1 MKTSLITLASSL
13 MLIGGSMLYLI
24 NTKKSA
30 EPASH
35 NDEDSHRDQ
44 NIVNDRFRILKAHEL
59 IQVLDLSPQISGI
72 KMNLGLSDENWSKDA
87 LPFLEKYIA
96 FVQRLPASESHHHA
110 GDGGLVRHTLDV
122 AALALVASTSQSWP
136 PNAKT
141 EEIAKKTAAW
151 RYGIMCAAL
160 LHDVGKTVTGFQVEL
175 FDSGTSLEKLL
186 WLPDAG
192 SMAESGKLYYR
203 VEFPD
208 AKSAYSTHAEIA
220 WTFFQALVPSH
231 VRQWLATTD
240 PNLMITLRNYL
251 SGKKDGSPLEQLIKN
266 ADMTSVSRDLRSGS
280 RQRFSTAKRKPFI
293 ETIMET
299 LKEMLS
305 DRGVHFSIATTAG
318 GDLFRKG
325 DRIYLMSKNVPDY
338 IRQYLRK
345 NQHPAAGSFPTDNQ
359 RIFDTLFEY
368 RAVIPPENDPHRA
381 ITHIEVEF
389 TRMDGEKVRNVF
401 SVLCF
406 NAKTLYPDGDYPA
419 EFLGNLSEVAAKKEI
434 ADVVASEDK
443 TSIQAQ
449 DIEIKSANT
458 KDKMD
463 FLSIQPEM
471 TEQHS
476 LPEKNQTETV
486 NSAFDNSKNTPA
498 PEKNRSSEVEK
509 AENPNKQNYSSID
522 NLIENFNLIEPDS
535 EQTEPTNSEAE
546 TAVNA
551 VSPIQENISVEVET
565 ETVAKPHTEVK
576 ETETDK
582 APKTIKS
589 GTKAGRK
596 KLADLFSDDRKPVE
610 KTADPESEHGQIKT
624 TETVSHQ
631 INTEAVSLPESESAQ
646 NGMRELE
653 QLRLKEPTSSPRPVQ
668 VMDDSQGL
676 DSLASGAKNMAELEA
691 LVSERN
697 LKKQSETESSEIV
710 EDSVKAKHMEARD
723 RGMQFL
729 RWLADGLGD
738 GSIAVNR
745 SGATVHFIEQG
756 MLLVTPAVF
765 RDYAGGVFNKSDTES
780 LGPLTQKGFEALRLH
795 ARTKKSSLHRVLTTN
810 GSNRRLFY
818 CYLIPEHNIKHI
830 IQPGSR
836 PQNNTDIKLDES
848 DLLVMEQK

>member
-1 MKTSLITLASSL
+1 M
-13 MLIGGSMLYLI
+13 
-24 NTKKSA
+24 
-30 EPASH
+30 SH
-35 NDEDSHRDQ
+35 NDEVAHINQ
-44 NIVNDRFRILKAHEL
+44 NIVNDRFRILNAHEL

-141 EEIAKKTAAW
+141 EEIAKKTAVW

-175 FDSGTSLEKLL
+175 FDSAISLEKLL
-186 WLPDAG
+186 WLPDTG

-318 GDLFRKG
+318 GDLFRKS

-345 NQHPAAGSFPTDNQ
+345 NQHPAAGSFPADNQ

-381 ITHIEVEF
+381 INHIEVEF
-389 TRMDGEKVRNVF
+389 TRMDGEKIRNIF

-406 NAKTLYPDGDYPA
+406 NAKTLYPDGDYPT
-419 EFLGNLSEVAAKKEI
+419 EFLGNLSEVSAKKEI
-434 ADVVASEDK
+434 LDVVVSEDK
-443 TSIQAQ
+443 VSTQTQ
-449 DIEIKSANT
+449 DAEDSSVTMT

-463 FLSIQPEM
+463 FLSIQPVIA
-471 TEQHS
+471 EQPP
-476 LPEKNQTETV
+476 LPEKNQTETA
-486 NSAFDNSKNTPA
+486 NTAFDNSKNTAAPA
-498 PEKNRSSEVEK
+498 KNKSSESEK
-509 AENPNKQNYSSID
+509 AKELGYSTID
-522 NLIENFNLIEPDS
+522 NLIENFNLIEADS
-535 EQTEPTNSEAE
+535 EQTESTNSEAE
-546 TAVNA
+546 TAENA
-551 VSPIQENISVEVET
+551 VNLVQENIRVEVKTET
-565 ETVAKPHTEVK
+565 EDKPRAEVK
-576 ETETDK
+576 ETETDNS
-582 APKTIKS
+582 PKTIKS
-589 GTKAGRK
+589 GTKASRK
-596 KLADLFSDDRKPVE
+596 KLADLFADNRKPIG
-610 KTADPESEHGQIKT
+610 KTAEPETECAQIKT
-624 TETVSHQ
+624 TETVTHQ
-631 INTEAVSLPESESAQ
+631 IDSEAVPLPESESAQ

-653 QLRLKEPTSSPRPVQ
+653 QLRLREPTSSPRPVQ
-668 VMDDSQGL
+668 VMDDSEGL

-691 LVSERN
+691 IVSERN
-697 LKKQSETESSEIV
+697 LKKQSETESP
-710 EDSVKAKHMEARD
+710 K
-723 RGMQFL
+723 
-729 RWLADGLGD
+729 
-738 GSIAVNR
+738 
-745 SGATVHFIEQG
+745 
-756 MLLVTPAVF
+756 
-765 RDYAGGVFNKSDTES
+765 
-780 LGPLTQKGFEALRLH
+780 
-795 ARTKKSSLHRVLTTN
+795 
-810 GSNRRLFY
+810 
-818 CYLIPEHNIKHI
+818 
-830 IQPGSR
+830 
-836 PQNNTDIKLDES
+836 
-848 DLLVMEQK
+848 

>member
-1 MKTSLITLASSL
+1 MKTSLLTIASSL
-13 MLIGGSMLYLI
+13 MLVSGSMLYLI
-24 NTKKSA
+24 NTRKSTDSV
-30 EPASH
+30 SH
-35 NDEDSHRDQ
+35 NDEVAHINQ
-44 NIVNDRFRILKAHEL
+44 NIVNDRFRILNAHEL

-141 EEIAKKTAAW
+141 EEIAKKTAVW

-175 FDSGTSLEKLL
+175 FDSAISLEKLL
-186 WLPDAG
+186 WLPDTG

-345 NQHPAAGSFPTDNQ
+345 NQHPAAGSFPADNQ

-381 ITHIEVEF
+381 INHIEVEF
-389 TRMDGEKVRNVF
+389 TRMDGEKVRNIF

-406 NAKTLYPDGDYPA
+406 NAKTLYPDGDYPT
-419 EFLGNLSEVAAKKEI
+419 EFLGNLSEVSAKKEI
-434 ADVVASEDK
+434 PDVVVSEDK
-443 TSIQAQ
+443 VSTQIQGAE
-449 DIEIKSANT
+449 DNPVTMT

-463 FLSIQPEM
+463 FLSIQPV
-471 TEQHS
+471 TAEQPP
-476 LPEKNQTETV
+476 LPEKNQTETA
-486 NSAFDNSKNTPA
+486 NSAFDNSMNTAAPA
-498 PEKNRSSEVEK
+498 ENKSSESEK
-509 AENPNKQNYSSID
+509 AKEPGYGTID
-522 NLIENFNLIEPDS
+522 NLIENFNLIEADS
-535 EQTEPTNSEAE
+535 EQTESTKSEAE
-546 TAVNA
+546 TAENA
-551 VSPIQENISVEVET
+551 VNLVQENIRVEVKT
-565 ETVAKPHTEVK
+565 ETVDKPRAEVK

-589 GTKAGRK
+589 GTKASRK
-596 KLADLFSDDRKPVE
+596 KLAGLFADNRKPIG
-610 KTADPESEHGQIKT
+610 KTAEPDAQIKT
-624 TETVSHQ
+624 TETVTHQ
-631 INTEAVSLPESESAQ
+631 IDSEAVSLPESESAQ

-653 QLRLKEPTSSPRPVQ
+653 RLRLREPTSSPRPVQ
-668 VMDDSQGL
+668 VMDDSEGL
-676 DSLASGAKNMAELEA
+676 YSLASGVKNMAELEA
-691 LVSERN
+691 IVSERN
-697 LKKQSETESSEIV
+697 LKKQSETESTEIV

>member
-1 MKTSLITLASSL
+1 MKTSLLTIASSL
-13 MLIGGSMLYLI
+13 MLVSGSMLYLI
-24 NTKKSA
+24 NTRKSTDSV
-30 EPASH
+30 SH
-35 NDEDSHRDQ
+35 NDEVAHINQ
-44 NIVNDRFRILKAHEL
+44 NIVNDRFHILNAHEL

-141 EEIAKKTAAW
+141 EEIAKKTAVW

-175 FDSGTSLEKLL
+175 FDSAISLEKLL
-186 WLPDAG
+186 WLPDTG

-345 NQHPAAGSFPTDNQ
+345 NQHPAAGSFPADNQ

-381 ITHIEVEF
+381 INHIEVEF
-389 TRMDGEKVRNVF
+389 TRMDGEKVRNIF

-406 NAKTLYPDGDYPA
+406 NAKTLYPDGDYPT
-419 EFLGNLSEVAAKKEI
+419 EFLGNLSEVSAKKEI
-434 ADVVASEDK
+434 PDVVVSEDK
-443 TSIQAQ
+443 VSTQIQGAE
-449 DIEIKSANT
+449 DNPVTMT

-463 FLSIQPEM
+463 FLSIQPV
-471 TEQHS
+471 TAEQPP
-476 LPEKNQTETV
+476 LPEKNQTETA
-486 NSAFDNSKNTPA
+486 NSAFDNSMNTAAPA
-498 PEKNRSSEVEK
+498 ENKSSESEK
-509 AENPNKQNYSSID
+509 AKEPGYGTID
-522 NLIENFNLIEPDS
+522 NLIENFNLIEADS
-535 EQTEPTNSEAE
+535 EQTESTKSEAE
-546 TAVNA
+546 TAENA
-551 VSPIQENISVEVET
+551 VNLVQENIRVEVKT
-565 ETVAKPHTEVK
+565 ETVDKPRAEVK

-589 GTKAGRK
+589 GTKASRK
-596 KLADLFSDDRKPVE
+596 KLAGLFADNRKPIG
-610 KTADPESEHGQIKT
+610 KTAEPDAQIKT
-624 TETVSHQ
+624 TETVTHQ
-631 INTEAVSLPESESAQ
+631 IDSEAVSLPESESAQ
-646 NGMRELE
+646 NGMRELDR
-653 QLRLKEPTSSPRPVQ
+653 LRLREPTSSPRPVQ
-668 VMDDSQGL
+668 VMDDSEGL
-676 DSLASGAKNMAELEA
+676 DSLASGVKNMAELEA
-691 LVSERN
+691 IVSERN
-697 LKKQSETESSEIV
+697 LKKQSETESTEIV

>member
-1 MKTSLITLASSL
+1 MKTSLLTIASSL
-13 MLIGGSMLYLI
+13 MLVSGSMLYLI
-24 NTKKSA
+24 NTRKSTDSV
-30 EPASH
+30 SH
-35 NDEDSHRDQ
+35 NDEVAHINQ
-44 NIVNDRFRILKAHEL
+44 NIVNDRFRILNAHEL

-141 EEIAKKTAAW
+141 EEIAKKTAVW

-175 FDSGTSLEKLL
+175 FDSAISLEKLL
-186 WLPDAG
+186 WLPDTG

-345 NQHPAAGSFPTDNQ
+345 NQHPAAGSFPADNQ

-381 ITHIEVEF
+381 INHIEVEF
-389 TRMDGEKVRNVF
+389 TRMDGEKVRNIF

-406 NAKTLYPDGDYPA
+406 NAKTLYPDGDYPT
-419 EFLGNLSEVAAKKEI
+419 EFLGNLSEVSAKKEI
-434 ADVVASEDK
+434 PDVVVSEDK
-443 TSIQAQ
+443 VSTQIQGAE
-449 DIEIKSANT
+449 DNPVTMT

-463 FLSIQPEM
+463 FLSIQPV
-471 TEQHS
+471 TAEQPP
-476 LPEKNQTETV
+476 LPEKNQTETA
-486 NSAFDNSKNTPA
+486 NSAFDNSMNTAAPA
-498 PEKNRSSEVEK
+498 ENKSSESEK
-509 AENPNKQNYSSID
+509 AKEPGYGTID
-522 NLIENFNLIEPDS
+522 NLIENFNLIEADS
-535 EQTEPTNSEAE
+535 EQTESTKSEAE
-546 TAVNA
+546 TAENA
-551 VSPIQENISVEVET
+551 VNLVQENIRVEVKT
-565 ETVAKPHTEVK
+565 ETVDKPRAEVK

-589 GTKAGRK
+589 GTKASRK
-596 KLADLFSDDRKPVE
+596 KLAGLFADNRKPIG
-610 KTADPESEHGQIKT
+610 KTAEPDAQIKT
-624 TETVSHQ
+624 TETVTHQ
-631 INTEAVSLPESESAQ
+631 IDSEAVSLPESESAQ

-653 QLRLKEPTSSPRPVQ
+653 RLRLREPTSSPRPVQ
-668 VMDDSQGL
+668 VMDDSEGL
-676 DSLASGAKNMAELEA
+676 DSLASGVKNMAELEA
-691 LVSERN
+691 IVSERN
-697 LKKQSETESSEIV
+697 LKKQSETESTEIV

-795 ARTKKSSLHRVLTTN
+795 ARTKKAHCI
-810 GSNRRLFY
+810 GF
-818 CYLIPEHNIKHI
+818 
-830 IQPGSR
+830 
-836 PQNNTDIKLDES
+836 
-848 DLLVMEQK
+848 

>member
-1 MKTSLITLASSL
+1 
-13 MLIGGSMLYLI
+13 
-24 NTKKSA
+24 
-30 EPASH
+30 
-35 NDEDSHRDQ
+35 
-44 NIVNDRFRILKAHEL
+44 AHEL

-141 EEIAKKTAAW
+141 EEIAKKTAVW

-175 FDSGTSLEKLL
+175 FDSAISLEKLL
-186 WLPDAG
+186 WLPDTG

-345 NQHPAAGSFPTDNQ
+345 NQHPAAGSFPADNQ

-381 ITHIEVEF
+381 INHIEVEF
-389 TRMDGEKVRNVF
+389 TRMDGEKVRNIF

-406 NAKTLYPDGDYPA
+406 NAKTLYPDGHYPT
-419 EFLGNLSEVAAKKEI
+419 EFLGNLSEVSAKKEI
-434 ADVVASEDK
+434 PDVVVSEDK
-443 TSIQAQ
+443 VSTQIQGAE
-449 DIEIKSANT
+449 DNPVTMT

-463 FLSIQPEM
+463 FLSIQPV
-471 TEQHS
+471 TAEQPP
-476 LPEKNQTETV
+476 LPEKNQTETA
-486 NSAFDNSKNTPA
+486 NSAFDNSMNTAAPA
-498 PEKNRSSEVEK
+498 ENKSSESEK
-509 AENPNKQNYSSID
+509 AKEPGYGTID
-522 NLIENFNLIEPDS
+522 NLIENFNLIEADS
-535 EQTEPTNSEAE
+535 EQTESTKSEAE
-546 TAVNA
+546 TAENA
-551 VSPIQENISVEVET
+551 VNLVQENIRVEVKT
-565 ETVAKPHTEVK
+565 ETVDKPRAEVK

-589 GTKAGRK
+589 GTKASRK
-596 KLADLFSDDRKPVE
+596 KLAGLFADNRKPIG
-610 KTADPESEHGQIKT
+610 KTAEPDAQIKT
-624 TETVSHQ
+624 TETVTHQ
-631 INTEAVSLPESESAQ
+631 IDSEAVSLPESESAQ

-653 QLRLKEPTSSPRPVQ
+653 RLRLREPTSSPRPVQ
-668 VMDDSQGL
+668 VMDDSEGL
-676 DSLASGAKNMAELEA
+676 DSLASGVKNMAELEA
-691 LVSERN
+691 IVSERN
-697 LKKQSETESSEIV
+697 LKKQSETESTEIV

-756 MLLVTPAVF
+756 MLLVTPTVF

>member
-1 MKTSLITLASSL
+1 MKTSLLTIASSL
-13 MLIGGSMLYLI
+13 MLVSGSMLYLI
-24 NTKKSA
+24 NTRKSTDSV
-30 EPASH
+30 SH
-35 NDEDSHRDQ
+35 NDEVAHINQ
-44 NIVNDRFRILKAHEL
+44 NIVNDRFRILNAHEL

-141 EEIAKKTAAW
+141 EEIAKKTAVW

-175 FDSGTSLEKLL
+175 FDSAISLEKLL
-186 WLPDAG
+186 WLPDTG

-345 NQHPAAGSFPTDNQ
+345 NQHPAAGSFPADNQ

-381 ITHIEVEF
+381 INHIEVEF
-389 TRMDGEKVRNVF
+389 TRMDGEKVRNIF

-406 NAKTLYPDGDYPA
+406 NAKTLYPDGDYPT
-419 EFLGNLSEVAAKKEI
+419 EFLGNLSEVSAKKEI
-434 ADVVASEDK
+434 PDVVVSEDK
-443 TSIQAQ
+443 VSTQIQGAE
-449 DIEIKSANT
+449 DNPVTMT

-463 FLSIQPEM
+463 FLSIQPV
-471 TEQHS
+471 TAEQPP
-476 LPEKNQTETV
+476 LPEKNQTETA
-486 NSAFDNSKNTPA
+486 NSAFDNSMNTAAPA
-498 PEKNRSSEVEK
+498 ENKSSESEK
-509 AENPNKQNYSSID
+509 AKEPGYGTID
-522 NLIENFNLIEPDS
+522 NLIENFNLIEADS
-535 EQTEPTNSEAE
+535 EQTESTKSEAE
-546 TAVNA
+546 TAENA
-551 VSPIQENISVEVET
+551 VNLVQENIRVEVKT
-565 ETVAKPHTEVK
+565 ETVDKPRAEVK

-589 GTKAGRK
+589 GTKASRK
-596 KLADLFSDDRKPVE
+596 KLAGLFADNRKPIG
-610 KTADPESEHGQIKT
+610 KTAEPDAQIKT
-624 TETVSHQ
+624 TETVTHQ
-631 INTEAVSLPESESAQ
+631 IDSEAVSLPESESAQ

-653 QLRLKEPTSSPRPVQ
+653 QLRLREPTSSPRPVQ
-668 VMDDSQGL
+668 VMDDSEGL
-676 DSLASGAKNMAELEA
+676 DSLASGVKNMAELEA
-691 LVSERN
+691 IVSERN
-697 LKKQSETESSEIV
+697 LKKQSETESTEIV

-765 RDYAGGVFNKSDTES
+765 RDYAGGVFNKSNTES
-780 LGPLTQKGFEALRLH
+780 LALLHKKALRL
-795 ARTKKSSLHRVLTTN
+795 
-810 GSNRRLFY
+810 
-818 CYLIPEHNIKHI
+818 
-830 IQPGSR
+830 
-836 PQNNTDIKLDES
+836 
-848 DLLVMEQK
+848 